1 MSINSNKKEYA
12 LKRYKKTYDELGTL
26 INTYVNLAVIPV
38 SVNDNITTAI
48 ENGILY
54 TIKTPT
60 GITGYKTFDLKEV
73 YRLEGNGSIYEITGI
88 NQSGRLTQLTLKE
101 VLI

>member
-1 MSINSNKKEYA
+1 MSINSNMKPYA
-12 LKRYKKTYDELGTL
+12 LKKYTKTYDELGTP
-26 INTYVNLAVIPV
+26 INSYVPVTIIPV
-38 SVNDNITTAI
+38 SINDNMSTEI

-60 GITGYKTFDLKEV
+60 GITGYKLFDLKEV
-73 YRLEGNGSIYEITGI
+73 YRLEGNGSIFEITGI

-101 VLI
+101 VFI

>member
-1 MSINSNKKEYA
+1 MSINSNMKPYA
-12 LKRYKKTYDELGTL
+12 LKKYTKTYDELGTP

-38 SVNDNITTAI
+38 SVNDNITTKI
-48 ENGILY
+48 ENGMLY

-60 GITGYKTFDLKEV
+60 GITGYKAFDLKET
-73 YRLEGNGSIYEITGI
+73 YRLEGNGSIFEITGI

-101 VLI
+101 VFI